1 MSAPRWLDD
10 HSLFPPFWSSSQF
23 RVFATKESAPTP
35 ELDQVHAQLLQVD
48 KVLQREMAKEAQM
61 DQLMTRLTLVHQ
73 YLDGM
78 MGWMRV
84 VQG

>member
-1 MSAPRWLDD
+1 MTS
-10 HSLFPPFWSSSQF
+10 HFSL
-23 RVFATKESAPTP
+23 TKETAPTP

-73 YLDGM
+73 YLDRM

-84 VQG
+84 V